1 MLHSSYAFK
10 RPCMQFLDNFLARG
24 EVVPT
29 LRWAGMALS
38 MLLGSCTCIAQ
49 ENAPSA
55 PVAVPQITIPSYP
68 DTTRGLELR

>member
-1 MLHSSYAFK
+1 
-10 RPCMQFLDNFLARG
+10 
-24 EVVPT
+24 VPT
-29 LRWAGMALS
+29 LRWTGMALS